1 MKLLRSFPS
10 ISFVQTIGALGLKV
24 PLLLVS
30 VVALA
35 VLAGCGGGDSGSQP
49 SSDDEAF
56 PSSSTLSPL
65 DNPIS
70 FLSSS
75 AGEQDIY
82 VVDADGEGLK
92 RLTTDPKSDLEPVW
106 SPDGRSI
113 AFISLRDRN
122 AEIYVMEADGT
133 GLTRLTDTSGKDLC
147 CPTWSP
153 NGSFIA
159 FHTFKPPSSM
169 APLYVPSQ
177 TCVVKA
183 DGTGLTCAPGGRQ
196 TGSAQ
201 GPAWSPDSRAIA
213 FYSNQDGNWEIYA
226 MKADGT
232 GLTNLTNTPEAEFNP
247 TWSSDSRLIAYQA
260 HRDGG
265 SEVYVMEAD
274 GSGPTNLTNSPG
286 NDDNPEWSPNGKAIA
301 FDSFRAGHLEICFM
315 GADGT
320 ASDAITP
327 TQIPSVVG
335 VATPSFGPPIAG
347 SSHSNPAREST

>member
-133 GLTRLTDTSGKDLC
+133 GLTRLTDTSGEGPVL
-147 CPTWSP
+147 PHLVSQWQLHS
-153 NGSFIA
+153 
-159 FHTFKPPSSM
+159 
-169 APLYVPSQ
+169 VPH
-177 TCVVKA
+177 
-183 DGTGLTCAPGGRQ
+183 L
-196 TGSAQ
+196 
-201 GPAWSPDSRAIA
+201 
-213 FYSNQDGNWEIYA
+213 
-226 MKADGT
+226 
-232 GLTNLTNTPEAEFNP
+232 
-247 TWSSDSRLIAYQA
+247 QA
-260 HRDGG
+260 
-265 SEVYVMEAD
+265 SLLD
-274 GSGPTNLTNSPG
+274 GSPVRPFADVRGESGWHGPHLRPWGAPDWVRSRTRLVSRQPG
-286 NDDNPEWSPNGKAIA
+286 HCI
-301 FDSFRAGHLEICFM
+301 LL
-315 GADGT
+315 
-320 ASDAITP
+320 
-327 TQIPSVVG
+327 
-335 VATPSFGPPIAG
+335 
-347 SSHSNPAREST
+347 